1 MINDNKKI
9 GCLGGK
15 RQQNYDYD
23 PLIAEINLR
32 VET

>member
-1 MINDNKKI
+1 MINNNEKI

-15 RQQNYDYD
+15 SQQNYD

>member
-1 MINDNKKI
+1 MIKNNKKI

-15 RQQNYDYD
+15 SQQNYDL
-23 PLIAEINLR
+23 LIAEINLR

>member
-1 MINDNKKI
+1 MINVDKKI
-9 GCLGGK
+9 ECLGGK
-15 RQQNYDYD
+15 RQQNYD

>member
-1 MINDNKKI
+1 MINNNEKI

-15 RQQNYDYD
+15 SKQNHD

>member
-1 MINDNKKI
+1 MIHDNKKI
-9 GCLGGK
+9 GCLEGK
-15 RQQNYDYD
+15 SQQNYD